1 MTGRLKGT
9 NLKEKNKMT
18 RNSGVRTGKI
28 QGNKKTI
35 SSLSLIL
42 LLAVSMFMVFAQP
55 TLAQVGVPQ
64 PEKTVGFISVAPK
77 LVGVDQEATVNLFIY
92 PIPTNY
98 AYRPYFKGY
107 FGVTVTFV
115 KPDGTKDTF
124 MPVDGTGMFK
134 PGQTQS
140 LGAIYFFY
148 KPDMPGNWSVSFT
161 MPDQNITD
169 STGTVLMK
177 GCTSGSNY
185 FTVQTDPVLAG
196 LLNGYPW
203 AALPNPNVFW
213 SYPINS
219 NNREWSQIAGQWQ
232 SALQN
237 PTYLRWQPYGL
248 GPNTGHIVWKQ
259 LFRDG
264 GIIGGDFGSLSYG
277 AQGSVFS
284 SMVILEGKL
293 FLNIPNTAMFECI
306 DLATGKVMYTANGSI
321 SGAWHINY
329 GGAIQASYDPTVS
342 LESSYGNSPVPYLF
356 GTSGTTWNLYDP
368 LTGALRRTLTNC
380 SSARPI
386 EYTWLAFGVSSGRLY
401 RWNYSN
407 VPTSGPNANNWG
419 AGIEWTKTLPTPLS
433 ANAMS
438 LFGISSDLS
447 TIVCSA
453 RMNEFYGFSAVD
465 GHSLW
470 NLTLNYAVTANEA
483 IALSGGEDRF
493 IVLDPTEMA
502 FKCYSMLTGALQ
514 WTSTTFSD
522 SVWAT
527 TWTVYWSETN
537 DRENYYAQFSDGTMR
552 AYSLKDGHEVWR
564 SKAFPSTEY
573 PNNAVPYVT
582 SLLMVDGKLYG
593 FAGYSSQY
601 KINPIS
607 RFAMMICINAT
618 NGDTIFTLNGGIRD
632 AAAANGYVIGTGDLD
647 GYLYCLGKGQTQTT
661 VKAPLTT
668 VTAGTSVLIQGSVM
682 DISPASENTPAV
694 SDADMSEWMDY
705 LHMQNATLL
714 NNPPKPEGVT
724 VKVAAVDSNGQVTD
738 LGTTTSDYTG
748 QFALSWKPTTE
759 GLYKILATFE
769 GSNSYYGSYA
779 ETALSIDKAPTETPT
794 QPQQTIPDYTMTI
807 IGVGIAIIIAVAIAA
822 VVIIVMVRKK

>member
-1 MTGRLKGT
+1 MLTMTL
-9 NLKEKNKMT
+9 MM
-18 RNSGVRTGKI
+18 
-28 QGNKKTI
+28 
-35 SSLSLIL
+35 
-42 LLAVSMFMVFAQP
+42 AFAQSS
-55 TLAQVGVPQ
+55 LAQVGVPQ
-64 PEKTVGFISVAPK
+64 PVKTTGYISVAPE
-77 LVGVDQEATVNLFIY
+77 LVGVDQEATVNIFIY

-107 FGVTVTFV
+107 DGVTVTFT
-115 KPDGTKDTF
+115 KPDGTKDIF
-124 MPVDGTGMFK
+124 KPVDGTGMFE

-148 KPDMPGNWSVSFT
+148 KPDMAGNWSVSFT
-161 MPDQNITD
+161 MPDQNLTD
-169 STGTVLMK
+169 ATGTVLMT
-177 GCTSGSNY
+177 GCTSKPAY
-185 FTVQTDPVLAG
+185 FTVQTEPVLAG

-203 AALPNPNVFW
+203 SPLPNPNVFW

-219 NNREWSQIAGQWQ
+219 NNREWNQISGQWQ
-232 SALQN
+232 STVQSA
-237 PTYLRWQPYGL
+237 TYLRWQPYGS

-259 LFRDG
+259 QFRDG

-293 FLNIPNTAMFECI
+293 FLNIPNTAKFKCI
-306 DLATGKVMYTANGSI
+306 DLATGETLYTADGSI

-329 GGAIQASYDPTVS
+329 GGAIQAGYDPSVS

-356 GTSGTTWNLYDP
+356 GTSGNTWNFYDP
-368 LTGALRRTLTNC
+368 LTGTLRRTITNC

-386 EYTWLAFGVSSGRLY
+386 EYTWLAYGVSSGNLY
-401 RWNYSN
+401 RWNYSK

-419 AGIEWTKTLPTPLS
+419 AGIEWTKTLPTPTS

-447 TIVCSA
+447 TIVCCA
-453 RMNEFYGFSAVD
+453 RMNEFYGYSAID
-465 GHSLW
+465 GQSLW
-470 NLTLNYAVTANEA
+470 NLTLNYPIMANEA
-483 IALSGGEDRF
+483 ICLARGEDRF
-493 IVLDPTEMA
+493 IVLDPTEST
-502 FKCYSMLTGALQ
+502 FKCYSMLTGQHQ
-514 WTSTTFSD
+514 WTSTSFSD
-522 SVWAT
+522 NAWAT

-537 DRENYYAQFSDGTMR
+537 DNENYYAQFSDGTMR
-552 AYSLKDGHEVWR
+552 AYSLQDGSEVWR
-564 SKAFPSTEY
+564 SKAIPSTEY

-647 GYLYCLGKGQTQTT
+647 GNLYCLGKGKTQTT
-661 VKAPLTT
+661 VTAPLTT
-668 VTAGTSVLIQGSVM
+668 VNARTSVLIQGSVM
-682 DISPASENTPAV
+682 DLSPASENTPAV
-694 SDADMSEWMDY
+694 SDEDISEWMDY

-714 NNPPKPEGVT
+714 NDPPKPDGVT
-724 VKVAAVDSNGQVTD
+724 VRVAAVDSDGEVTD
-738 LGTTTSDYTG
+738 LGTATSDYTG
-748 QFALSWKPTTE
+748 QFALSWTPTNE
-759 GLYKILATFE
+759 GIYKIFATFD
-769 GSNSYYGSYA
+769 GSNSYFGSYA
-779 ETALSIDKAPTETPT
+779 ETALSVGKAVETSTT
-794 QPQQTIPDYTMTI
+794 QQQTIPDYTMTI
-807 IGVGIAIIIAVAIAA
+807 IGVGIAIIAVIIAVAIAT
-822 VVIIVMVRKK
+822 VLILRKRA

>member
-1 MTGRLKGT
+1 M
-9 NLKEKNKMT
+9 
-18 RNSGVRTGKI
+18 
-28 QGNKKTI
+28 
-35 SSLSLIL
+35 
-42 LLAVSMFMVFAQP
+42 LAVSMIIAFAQP
-55 TLAQVGVPQ
+55 TLAQVGIPQ
-64 PEKTVGFISVAPK
+64 PEKTVGYISVAPK
-77 LVGVDQEATVNLFIY
+77 LVGVGQEATVNLFIY

-124 MPVDGTGMFK
+124 MPVDGTGMYK

-148 KPDMPGNWSVSFT
+148 KPDMAGNWSVSFT
-161 MPDQNITD
+161 MPDQNLTD
-169 STGTVLMK
+169 SSGTVLMQ
-177 GCTSGSNY
+177 GCTSKPDY

-203 AALPNPNVFW
+203 AALPNPNIYW
-213 SYPINS
+213 DYPINS
-219 NNREWSQIAGQWQ
+219 NNREWSQISGQWQ
-232 SALQN
+232 STLQS

-277 AQGSVFS
+277 AQSSVFS

-293 FLNIPNTAMFECI
+293 FTNIPSTSMFECI
-306 DLATGKVMYTANGSI
+306 DLATGEVVYTANGSI

-329 GGAIQASYDPTVS
+329 GGAIQASLDPSVS

-356 GTSGTTWNLYDP
+356 GTSGTTWNFYDP
-368 LTGALRRTLTNC
+368 LTGSLRRTLTNC

-386 EYTWLAFGVSSGRLY
+386 EYTWLAFGVQSGRLY

-433 ANAMS
+433 ANAIS

-453 RMNEFYGFSAVD
+453 RMNEFYGYSAMD

-470 NLTLNYAVTANEA
+470 NLTLNYPITANEG
-483 IALSGGEDRF
+483 IALARGEDRF
-493 IVLDPTEMA
+493 IVLDPTEST
-502 FKCYSMLTGALQ
+502 FKCYSMLTGQLQ
-514 WTSTTFSD
+514 WTSTSFSD
-522 SVWAT
+522 NAWAT

-537 DRENYYAQFSDGTMR
+537 DNENYYVQLSDGTMR

-564 SKAFPSTEY
+564 SKAIPSTEY

-661 VKAPLTT
+661 VTAPLTT
-668 VTAGTSVLIQGSVM
+668 VPAGTSVLIQGSVM
-682 DISPASENTPAV
+682 DMSPASENAPAI

-714 NNPPKPEGVT
+714 NNPPKPNGVT
-724 VKVAAVDSNGQVTD
+724 VKLTALAPNGD
-738 LGTTTSDYTG
+738 IIDIGTVTSDSGGMFKKMWT
-748 QFALSWKPTTE
+748 PTTE
-759 GLYKILATFE
+759 GEYTVYAAFD
-769 GSNSYYGSYA
+769 GSNSYYSSSA
-779 ETALSIDKAPTETPT
+779 ETALGITKAPADTST
-794 QPQQTIPDYTMTI
+794 QTQQVIVPDYTMTLTA
-807 IGVGIAIIIAVAIAA
+807 GFIAVIIAVAI
-822 VVIIVMVRKK
+822 VGILVVRKK

>member
-1 MTGRLKGT
+1 MTK
-9 NLKEKNKMT
+9 
-18 RNSGVRTGKI
+18 NSGIKTRGLR
-28 QGNKKTI
+28 GNKKII
-35 SSLSLIL
+35 SSLLLILILAVSLIL
-42 LLAVSMFMVFAQP
+42 AFVQP
-55 TLAQVGVPQ
+55 TSAQVGVPQ
-64 PEKTVGFISVAPK
+64 PEKTVGYISVAPK
-77 LVGVDQEATVNLFIY
+77 LVGVGQEATVNLFIY

-124 MPVDGTGMFK
+124 MPVDGTGMYQ
-134 PGQTQS
+134 PGQTQA

-148 KPDMPGNWSVSFT
+148 KPDMAGNWSVSFT
-161 MPDQNITD
+161 MPDQNLTD
-169 STGTVLMK
+169 STGTVLMN
-177 GCTSGSNY
+177 GCTSKPDY

-203 AALPNPNVFW
+203 SALPNPNVFW
-213 SYPINS
+213 NYPINS
-219 NNREWSQIAGQWQ
+219 NNREWNQISGQWQ
-232 SALQN
+232 SALQS

-277 AQGSVFS
+277 AQSSVFS
-284 SMVILEGKL
+284 SMVIMEGKL
-293 FLNIPNTAMFECI
+293 FTNIPNAGKFECI
-306 DLATGKVMYTANGSI
+306 DLATGKVLYTASGSI

-329 GGAIQASYDPTVS
+329 GGAIQASMDPSVS

-368 LTGALRRTLTNC
+368 LTGTLMRSIVNA

-386 EYTWLAFGVSSGRLY
+386 EYTWLAFGVQSGRLY
-401 RWNYSN
+401 RWNYSK
-407 VPTSGPNANNWG
+407 VPTSGANANNWP

-453 RMNEFYGFSAVD
+453 RMNEFYGYRAID

-470 NLTLNYAVTANEA
+470 NLTLNYAVTANEG
-483 IALSGGEDRF
+483 IALARGEDRF
-493 IVLDPTEMA
+493 IVLDPTEIA
-502 FKCYSMLTGALQ
+502 FKCYSMLTGQLQ
-514 WTSTTFSD
+514 WTSTSFSD
-522 SVWAT
+522 NAWAT

-537 DRENYYAQFSDGTMR
+537 DNENLYAQFSDGTMR
-552 AYSLKDGHEVWR
+552 AYSLTDGHEVWR
-564 SKAFPSTEY
+564 SKAIPSTEY

-607 RFAMMICINAT
+607 RFAMMICVNAT

-668 VTAGTSVLIQGSVM
+668 VPAGTGVLIQGSVM

-714 NNPPKPEGVT
+714 NNPPKPNGVT
-724 VKVAAVDSNGQVTD
+724 VKLTALAPNGDVVDI
-738 LGTTTSDYTG
+738 GTVTSDSGGLFKKTWTPQSEGEYTV
-748 QFALSWKPTTE
+748 
-759 GLYKILATFE
+759 YATFE
-769 GSNSYYGSYA
+769 GSNSYYSSSA
-779 ETALSIDKAPTETPT
+779 ETALSIAEAPADTSTPA
-794 QPQQTIPDYTMTI
+794 QQVVVPDYTMTLI
-807 IGVGIAIIIAVAIAA
+807 VGFLAVIIAVALAT
-822 VVIIVMVRKK
+822 VLLYRKK